1 MSGLKQPALK
11 FSGPALPHLIRNV
24 LSALGRSICHC
35 PLRAGLSG
43 LSLDAPRE
51 GVQPEAVMFSL
62 RLASGDDA
70 FQSVLECWVW
80 SCAM

>member
-1 MSGLKQPALK
+1 MSSLKQPALK
-11 FSGPALPHLIRNV
+11 LSGPALPHLIRNV

-43 LSLDAPRE
+43 LSLDALRE
-51 GVQPEAVMFSL
+51 GVQPEAVIFSL
-62 RLASGDDA
+62 RMVCGGDA

-80 SCAM
+80 GCAI